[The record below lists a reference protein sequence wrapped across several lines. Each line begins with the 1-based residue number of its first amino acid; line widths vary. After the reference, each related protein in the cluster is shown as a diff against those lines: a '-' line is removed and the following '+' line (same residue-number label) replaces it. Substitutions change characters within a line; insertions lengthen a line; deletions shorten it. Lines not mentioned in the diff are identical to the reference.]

1 MREIEDEIH
10 ARMSRLEAQLIQDT
24 AQASKS
30 RTWSGASPQERPTC
44 PVCGT
49 PLHARGKR
57 ARKLQAAG
65 GQEVTLKR
73 EYGTCPNCG
82 TGLFPLDEELAWQP
96 GCLTPR
102 QREHLAHLAIWMPFE
117 RARQM
122 LEEFLGIQVS
132 EPTVRRG
139 TERTGSLCEARQT
152 AQSQQT
158 FQAQAATTAC
168 EKQVIS
174 TDGAY
179 VPLVKGEWAEVR
191 TVAIGEVK
199 EQVGRHGQ
207 REVHTGQISYFS
219 RMTDAESFG
228 NLAEV
233 EMRRRGTGQAK
244 AVCAVTDGADWIQGF
259 IDLHRPDALR
269 VLDFPH
275 AAEHLTLLL
284 EALQQAGMKLPPN
297 AFDRCLHILKRR
309 GPGPLVRCYDRLP
322 ANYKE
327 LEVVQKQ
334 MQYFGKR
341 LSLMQY
347 PDSQRDG
354 WPIGS
359 GMVESA
365 NKVVVQARLKG
376 AGMHWAPKHVNPML
390 ALRTAVCSERWE
402 EAWQDSVTEQQRQRQ
417 SQRKLQATA
426 RMQSQL
432 SSMLLLLLPLRP
444 PTPKSA
450 TPSAPPVAEPAAT
463 LPGSSRP
470 SAHHPWKRMPACRPK
485 DIAKI

>member
-1 MREIEDEIH
+1 MEPV
-10 ARMSRLEAQLIQDT
+10 
-24 AQASKS
+24 
-30 RTWSGASPQERPTC
+30 RTVG
-44 PVCGT
+44 
-49 PLHARGKR
+49 RGF
-57 ARKLQAAG
+57 
-65 GQEVTLKR
+65 
-73 EYGTCPNCG
+73 
-82 TGLFPLDEELAWQP
+82 FPLDEELALQP

-139 TERTGSLCEARQT
+139 TERTGTLCEARQT

-158 FQAQAATTAC
+158 SPAQAAATAC

-179 VPLVKGEWAEVR
+179 VPLVKGAWAEVR

-199 EQVGRHGQ
+199 EKAGRHGQ

-219 RMTDAESFG
+219 RMTDAESLG
-228 NLAEV
+228 DLAEGG
-233 EMRRRGTGQAK
+233 MRRRGVGQAK

-259 IDLHRPDALR
+259 TDLHRPDALR

-275 AAEHLTLLL
+275 AAEHLNLLL
-284 EALQQAGMKLPPN
+284 EALHQAGMKVPPN
-297 AFDRCLHILKRR
+297 AFDRCLHILKHR
-309 GPGPLVRCYDRLP
+309 GPGALVRCYDRLS
-322 ANYKE
+322 ASYKE
-327 LEVVQKQ
+327 REGVQKQ

-341 LSLMQY
+341 LCLMQY
-347 PDSQRDG
+347 PDYQRDG

-417 SQRKLQATA
+417 SQWKLQATA
-426 RMQSQL
+426 RLQAHL
-432 SSMLLLLLPLRP
+432 APVLLVLVRFRP
-444 PTPKSA
+444 PTPQ
-450 TPSAPPVAEPAAT
+450 PAPPTPPVPRVAEPAAT

-470 SAHHPWKRMPACRPK
+470 SAHHPWKRGPSCQPK
-485 DIAKI
+485 LVAKM

>member
-1 MREIEDEIH
+1 MEPV
-10 ARMSRLEAQLIQDT
+10 
-24 AQASKS
+24 
-30 RTWSGASPQERPTC
+30 RTVG
-44 PVCGT
+44 
-49 PLHARGKR
+49 RGF
-57 ARKLQAAG
+57 
-65 GQEVTLKR
+65 
-73 EYGTCPNCG
+73 
-82 TGLFPLDEELAWQP
+82 FPLDEELALQP

-139 TERTGSLCEARQT
+139 TERTGTLCEARQT

-158 FQAQAATTAC
+158 SQAQAAATAC

-199 EQVGRHGQ
+199 EKVCRHGQ

-228 NLAEV
+228 DLAEV
-233 EMRRRGTGQAK
+233 EMRRRGVGQAK

-275 AAEHLTLLL
+275 AAEHLNLLL

-297 AFDRCLHILKRR
+297 AFDRCLHILKHR
-309 GPGPLVRCYDRLP
+309 GPGPLVRCYDRLS
-322 ANYKE
+322 ASYKE

-347 PDSQRDG
+347 PDYQRDG

-402 EAWQDSVTEQQRQRQ
+402 EAWQDSLTEQQRQRQ

-432 SSMLLLLLPLRP
+432 SSVLLLLLRLRP
-444 PTPKSA
+444 PTPKPA
-450 TPSAPPVAEPAAT
+450 PPTPSAPPVAEPAAT

-485 DIAKI
+485 DIAKM